1 MTLVKHKKTPVRPSF
16 FDSIFDDLFLGEPLP
31 KSALGNRALKTPS
44 ANVQDNDSEWIVELV
59 APGWNKK
66 DLNISVDEGIL
77 SITAEV
83 QDNSQETEKN
93 YARKEFQ
100 MSSFE
105 RRFQLPENAN
115 EDDIKAEYHN
125 GILFIHIPKMESN
138 LKKPQRQI
146 QIG

>member
-1 MTLVKHKKTPVRPSF
+1 MTLVKHHKRPVRSSF
-16 FDSIFDDLFLGEPLP
+16 FDSIFDDLFLGEAFP
-31 KSALGNRALKTPS
+31 KAAMTSRALKTPS
-44 ANVQDNDSEWIVELV
+44 ANVQDTDSEWVVELV
-59 APGWNKK
+59 APGWNKE
-66 DLNISVDEGIL
+66 DLKISVDEGSL

-83 QDNSQETEKN
+83 KETSEETEKN
-93 YARKEFQ
+93 YARKEFH

-115 EDDIKAEYHN
+115 EDDIKAEYRN
-125 GILFIHIPKMESN
+125 GVLFIHIPKMESN